1 MTLGPA
7 IVLAAVLAVIHVSLY
22 VLIRGRVGARLP
34 FVLLAA
40 FLGAWTGDTI
50 AARANLDPLRIGD
63 FHVLA
68 ASILAW
74 AGIGFVAVI
83 AILAPVLGDRS
94 AGHVAMPAARPPAAT
109 AARPPAAERTAQPSA
124 GETSR

>member
-1 MTLGPA
+1 MIVGPA
-7 IVLAAVLAVIHVSLY
+7 IVLAAVLAVIHVSIY
-22 VLIRGRVGARLP
+22 VLVRGRVGARLP

-40 FLGAWTGDTI
+40 FLGAWAGDAI
-50 AARANLDPLRIGD
+50 AARANVDPLRIGD

-74 AGIGFVAVI
+74 AGIAFVAVV
-83 AILAPVLGDRS
+83 AILAPVLGERSTRQGATGSARS
-94 AGHVAMPAARPPAAT
+94 AST
-109 AARPPAAERTAQPSA
+109 DRTAPSSA